1 MVKQGICLGAL
12 VLIILSVSQAM
23 ALTADQVLALKKAGV
38 SERTIQLMIQQEM
51 TARQNTESDAGMRE
65 IKDKDGN
72 AVTVYSTG
80 ASSDPIDATERENVD
95 RAWDMLHRVIID
107 GRK

>member
-1 MVKQGICLGAL
+1 MGKRGMVLGVFL
-12 VLIILSVSQAM
+12 LIGFSVSQAM
-23 ALTADQVLALKKAGV
+23 ALTAEQVLALKKAGV
-38 SERTIQLMIQQEM
+38 NDRTVQLMIQQEIS
-51 TARQNTESDAGMRE
+51 ARQSTGNGAGMRE

-72 AVTVYSTG
+72 VVIVYSAG
-80 ASSDPIDATERENVD
+80 DPPSPPDVSEQENVD